1 VALSRWTREHA
12 RAPASRRREAAAG
25 RPLDE
30 VFHIVDRETRQVA
43 QDPMSLAVRLNK
55 TVGLAANCLLVRRDG
70 REAEIEDSA
79 SPIHDREGHVTGA
92 VIVFRDVGTAL
103 ERSRQMSHLAQHDA
117 LTGLPNRLLL
127 NDRLAEAIALAHRRG
142 KPLAVL
148 FLDVDRFKAINDS
161 LGHLAADWILRSVA
175 TRLSGALRQSDTVC
189 RYGGDEFVIVLPEIE
204 HMDDAEFVATK
215 LLRAVA
221 EPHRVD
227 AHDVTVTA
235 SVGVS
240 LYPDHGRDAVTLI
253 AHADAAMYDAK
264 RAGLGASLFASV
276 SGSRAS

>member
-1 VALSRWTREHA
+1 
-12 RAPASRRREAAAG
+12 
-25 RPLDE
+25 
-30 VFHIVDRETRQVA
+30 
-43 QDPMSLAVRLNK
+43 
-55 TVGLAANCLLVRRDG
+55 
-70 REAEIEDSA
+70 
-79 SPIHDREGHVTGA
+79 
-92 VIVFRDVGTAL
+92 
-103 ERSRQMSHLAQHDA
+103 MSHLAQHDA

-161 LGHLAADWILRSVA
+161 LGHLAADRILRSVA